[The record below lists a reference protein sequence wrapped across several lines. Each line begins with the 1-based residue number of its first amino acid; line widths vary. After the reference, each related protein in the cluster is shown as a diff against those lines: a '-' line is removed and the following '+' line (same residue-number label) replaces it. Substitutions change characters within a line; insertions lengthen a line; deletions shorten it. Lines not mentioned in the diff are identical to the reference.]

1 MNDASI
7 ATLQA
12 AILAAHRTRFAGQD
26 GLPAQPTPAVFWIT
40 SAAALAVTALA
51 FVAMLRRCL
60 LPGTGGWRG

>member
-26 GLPAQPTPAVFWIT
+26 GLPAQPTPASDDGADPIY
-40 SAAALAVTALA
+40 
-51 FVAMLRRCL
+51 
-60 LPGTGGWRG
+60 